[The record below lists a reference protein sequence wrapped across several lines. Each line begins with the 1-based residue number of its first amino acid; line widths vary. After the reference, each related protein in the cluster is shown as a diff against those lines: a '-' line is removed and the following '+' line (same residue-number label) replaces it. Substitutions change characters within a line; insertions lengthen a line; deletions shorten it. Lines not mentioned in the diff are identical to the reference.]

1 LEPVTGHLGQFDERS
16 GEENAI
22 VFFLLTQGQMLNY
35 HPTRPQ
41 QPDRAWM
48 LAIPL
53 LLTTQFRNGL
63 INDFEVNGPLPGDHA
78 EFPSQQ

>member
-1 LEPVTGHLGQFDERS
+1 LGQFDERS

-53 LLTTQFRNGL
+53 LLTTQFRE
-63 INDFEVNGPLPGDHA
+63 EVD
-78 EFPSQQ
+78 